1 MAYKFRA
8 IEEDKKNIN
17 RETKKTAEA
26 NNIFGA
32 VEFINPN
39 MNKAETIEIE
49 KLPKIEVSK
58 IKGREKNEFS
68 DVGIVTLKQSIKNIG
83 LINPIS
89 LRKNKNDYTIISG
102 HRRFRAYKEILN
114 DLKIEK
120 QEAENNNQSLDSI
133 NSEIE
138 KYSFIPAIVYEIVS
152 DKSDL
157 LGTDPKYI
165 TEAQEEEIYKASNL
179 ENRQISKQ
187 DLTKHIMYFY
197 NMINNSPEFK
207 NNLLSEMNKGA
218 KRNATKLNLPK
229 AVAKL
234 ITEDLGFS
242 VAPSYI
248 WQIITLIESK
258 EKYPEYYK
266 KAMKRI
272 DAGDK
277 VKTVYNDF
285 VMAAEIYKTPTD
297 DKRMKEEIIT
307 RLEKSDESVLDIYNE
322 FFNIKNT
329 GKERNHKKVSKSE
342 VIEILQRV
350 SSKRITLQKA
360 IEMIQKL

>member
-1 MAYKFRA
+1 
-8 IEEDKKNIN
+8 
-17 RETKKTAEA
+17 
-26 NNIFGA
+26 
-32 VEFINPN
+32 